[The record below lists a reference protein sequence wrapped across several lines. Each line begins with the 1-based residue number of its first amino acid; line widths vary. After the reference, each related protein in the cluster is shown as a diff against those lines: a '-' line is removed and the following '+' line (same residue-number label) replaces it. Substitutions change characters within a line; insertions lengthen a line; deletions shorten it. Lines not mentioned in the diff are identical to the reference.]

1 MGRIEE
7 LKLMVEEEFS
17 PPDRESA
24 EKIAQQLLEN
34 PALYL
39 KKFRKH
45 GTKDEAERSDTSVA
59 GGQDCDLK
67 HEQPI

>member
-7 LKLMVEEEFS
+7 LKLIVEEEFS

-24 EKIAQQLLEN
+24 EKIAQQLLKN

-45 GTKDEAERSDTSVA
+45 GTKDEAETSDTGMA
-59 GGQDCDLK
+59 GGEDCNLNN
-67 HEQPI
+67 EQPV